1 MLQQR
6 KYQRTIMPYSCQHI
20 TVVYV
25 GKACGFDHTS
35 EEPQALAFRRPLLRR
50 KSLTVCQKGKNLS

>member
-1 MLQQR
+1 MASLQYAFYLTRTISMLQQR

-25 GKACGFDHTS
+25 GKACGFDYAS
-35 EEPQALAFRRPLLRR
+35 E
-50 KSLTVCQKGKNLS
+50 